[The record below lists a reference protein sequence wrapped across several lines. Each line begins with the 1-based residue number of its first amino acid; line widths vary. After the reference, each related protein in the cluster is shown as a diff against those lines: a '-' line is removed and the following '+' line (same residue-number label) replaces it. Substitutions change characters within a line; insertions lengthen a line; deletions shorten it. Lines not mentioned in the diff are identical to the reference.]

1 MSLHNA
7 DTLKKILVIQ
17 TAFIGDVILATSVL
31 EKLHKYFPDAKLDF
45 LVRAGNESLLMDHP
59 FINNC
64 LVWEKKK
71 NKYSGLLNLLRTI
84 RKSHYDHVI
93 NLQRFAASG
102 FLTAFSG
109 AKEKIGFDKNP
120 FSFLFTRKIT
130 HVIGDTT
137 HAYLHEVA
145 RSLKTIEHLTEQEF
159 VRPRLYPSKSDFE
172 KVQQYIAV
180 PFITISPASVW
191 FTKQVPASIWKQL
204 IAQIPNRRVYLLG
217 APGERELCEEI
228 QTAGENVQ
236 TLAGELS
243 LLQSAAL
250 MKSAE
255 MNYTGDSAPMHLCS
269 AMNAPVTAVF
279 CSTIPEYGFG
289 PLSDRSF
296 VVQTHELLDCRP
308 CGLHGFQACPKGHF
322 NCSKITITDLTLPI
336 VSS

>member
-1 MSLHNA
+1 MSRHNA

-31 EKLHKYFPDAKLDF
+31 EKLHRHFPEARLDF
-45 LVRAGNESLLMDHP
+45 LVRGGNEALLIEHP
-59 FINNC
+59 FIHNC

-71 NKYSGLLNLLRTI
+71 NKYTGLLKLLRTI

-109 AKEKIGFDKNP
+109 AKEKVGFDKNP
-120 FSFLFTRKIT
+120 LSFLFTRKIAHFIGDRT
-130 HVIGDTT
+130 HVS
-137 HAYLHEVA
+137 LHEVA
-145 RSLKTIEHLTEQEF
+145 RCLKTIEHLTDQEF
-159 VRPRLYPSKSDFE
+159 VRPRLYPSISDFE
-172 KVQQYIAV
+172 KVNQYMDV

-204 IAQIPNRRVYLLG
+204 ITQIPSMRVYLLG
-217 APGERELCEEI
+217 ASNDRELCEEI
-228 QTAGENVQ
+228 QSADGNVL

-250 MKSAE
+250 MKNAE

-269 AMNAPVTAVF
+269 AMNAPITAVF
-279 CSTIPEYGFG
+279 CSTIPEFGFG
-289 PLSDRSF
+289 PLSDRSY
-296 VVQTHELLDCRP
+296 VVETHELLDCRP
-308 CGLHGFQACPKGHF
+308 CGLHGYRACPKGHF